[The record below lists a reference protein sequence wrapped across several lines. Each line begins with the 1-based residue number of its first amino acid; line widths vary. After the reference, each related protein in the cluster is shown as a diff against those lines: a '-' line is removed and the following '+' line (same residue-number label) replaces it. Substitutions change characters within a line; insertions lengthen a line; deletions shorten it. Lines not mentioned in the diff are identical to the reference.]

1 MVMQYSYDTSL
12 INSKMYFLLFSNVF
26 TYLFLFLSF
35 PQILH
40 FYKKKNQI
48 NSSKEF
54 RSHILFASAM
64 QALELKT
71 FAFVFWL
78 GSVHP

>member
-1 MVMQYSYDTSL
+1 MFSPT
-12 INSKMYFLLFSNVF
+12 YF
-26 TYLFLFLSF
+26 YSF
-35 PQILH
+35 PFLK
-40 FYKKKNQI
+40 FYIFKRENQI